1 MIPYMIACSP
11 KSPSASNTSIVCFWM
26 QRTFLFF
33 FFKDSVWYDQFT
45 DLCNINRKDVW
56 LDLWMRSLNLS
67 CLNTMTNI
75 LKQPLTSTF
84 ASNNIRFTAH
94 VNSCEVTFL
103 LFFYLVVT
111 LTVLF
116 DIVERMLVNDSEHD
130 AFLMA
135 SLLVLCLNFFLKQF

>member
-1 MIPYMIACSP
+1 
-11 KSPSASNTSIVCFWM
+11 
-26 QRTFLFF
+26 
-33 FFKDSVWYDQFT
+33 
-45 DLCNINRKDVW
+45 
-56 LDLWMRSLNLS
+56 
-67 CLNTMTNI
+67 MTNI

-116 DIVERMLVNDSEHD
+116 DIVERMLVNDSEQD
-130 AFLMA
+130 AFKMA
-135 SLLVLCLNFFLKQF
+135 SLLVLCLHFS